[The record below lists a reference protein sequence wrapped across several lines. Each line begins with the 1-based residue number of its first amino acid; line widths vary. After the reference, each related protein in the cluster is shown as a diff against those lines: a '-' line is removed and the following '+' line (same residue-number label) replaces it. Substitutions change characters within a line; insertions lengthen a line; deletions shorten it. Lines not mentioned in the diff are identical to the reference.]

1 MSKGRLLS
9 LRARINRRRPKFI
22 RAEWHRLKRLQTSW
36 RRPKGIDS
44 KMREA
49 RKGKRKSPGTGYRGP
64 RQVRGLHPS
73 GKELIRI
80 LSVRELKDIDPENQ
94 IVQIGSKVGSR
105 KRTEIIN
112 EAEDLDIHV
121 VNPQIRR
128 LEFEEVEEDFVDTDE
143 FEGIDDDDDIVL
155 DDDFELLEDEE
166 GSTE

>member
-1 MSKGRLLS
+1 
-9 LRARINRRRPKFI
+9 
-22 RAEWHRLKRLQTSW
+22 
-36 RRPKGIDS
+36 
-44 KMREA
+44 MREA
-49 RKGKRKSPGTGYRGP
+49 RKGKRKSPSTGYRGP

-80 LSVRELKDIDPENQ
+80 LNVRELQEIDPENQ

-112 EAEDLDIHV
+112 AAEDLDIHV

-128 LEFEEVEEDFVDTDE
+128 LEFDEVEEDFVDTDE
-143 FEGIDDDDDIVL
+143 FEAPEDDDILL

-166 GSTE
+166 EATE